1 MPDSSH
7 PEKPRRFKRLALLG
21 VGLMGGCFARD
32 LRALDGVDEIVGC
45 SRTTETLSR
54 ARDLGVIDRGEPDPE
69 KAVRG
74 ADLVVI
80 SVPMGAAAELT
91 LRILPRCPE
100 GALVT
105 DMGSVKGDYVR
116 AVEGRV
122 PEGVGFV
129 GGHPIAGT
137 ENSGVAASFEGLF
150 RNARCVLTPTP
161 NTSAWA
167 VEASKAMWEALGAGV
182 ILMDPDRHDEVLGAV
197 SHLPHVLAYSAMNAL
212 PEDVLEGFAGG
223 GFRDFSRIASS
234 DPGMWRDICLSNR
247 RAILEWISRYEETLG
262 EMKDLIDRGDGEGL
276 REAFGRAKARRD
288 ALIASEKGATRP
300 PSGSLRAG
308 ADDEARSTAR
318 GRSDG

>member
-1 MPDSSH
+1 M
-7 PEKPRRFKRLALLG
+7 
-21 VGLMGGCFARD
+21 
-32 LRALDGVDEIVGC
+32 DEIVGC
-45 SRTTETLSR
+45 SRTTETLSK

-69 KAVRG
+69 KAVEG

-80 SVPMGAAAELT
+80 SVPMGVAGELT

-105 DMGSVKGDYVR
+105 DMGSVKGAYVR

-122 PEGVGFV
+122 PEGVGFI

-137 ENSGVAASFEGLF
+137 ENSGVAASFNGLF

-161 NTSAWA
+161 NTAAWA
-167 VEASKAMWEALGAGV
+167 VEAAKALWKALGADV

-197 SHLPHVLAYSAMNAL
+197 SHLPHVLACSAMNAL

-247 RAILEWISRYEETLG
+247 QAILEWISRYEETLR
-262 EMKDLIDRGDGEGL
+262 EMKDLIDRRDGEGL
-276 REAFGRAKARRD
+276 REAFSRAKARRD
-288 ALIASEKGATRP
+288 ALIVLEKSATRS
-300 PSGSLRAG
+300 PSGTSRPD
-308 ADDEARSTAR
+308 ADDEARSTEG
-318 GRSDG
+318 GRSGG